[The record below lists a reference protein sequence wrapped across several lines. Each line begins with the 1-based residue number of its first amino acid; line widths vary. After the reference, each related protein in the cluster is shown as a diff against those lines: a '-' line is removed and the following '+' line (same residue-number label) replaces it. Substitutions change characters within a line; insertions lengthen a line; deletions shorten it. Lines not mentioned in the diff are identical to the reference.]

1 MTHRNILRPWVTNS
15 PCWKAEMATADATNQ
30 RSALLNSGATA
41 APVSRT
47 ITRSRALSL
56 ITFGPPEDPESLHA
70 GSEPG
75 EKKTAVEKLRR
86 FTETG
91 EAQAW
96 LRLRARD
103 VSVLAE
109 YLSRGRF

>member
-1 MTHRNILRPWVTNS
+1 MNNRKFLRPRITNS

-56 ITFGPPEDPESLHA
+56 ITFGPHEDPDSLHA

-75 EKKTAVEKLRR
+75 EKKTAVEKLPWQSACTTVAFGFMFSIGADFSAPPPRP
-86 FTETG
+86 
-91 EAQAW
+91 
-96 LRLRARD
+96 
-103 VSVLAE
+103 
-109 YLSRGRF
+109 